1 MLSTK
6 ANLHNHSQDSAQG
19 AGHRVRGCVGEA
31 HMMLGWLCVSWW
43 NLLSNAFPSSSWL
56 WNIQCR
62 HQDWVPLVLSDNI
75 TCFSPDILPSPTHGT
90 SDLVLWMLQERSSLS
105 CCILYNRGSWVLAQL
120 LSLSPAGES
129 QADKFS
135 LSSKLCC
142 PWGGLMWHAHVVPLT
157 HYSASFSLFSPEKY
171 WNFSSGNL
179 DFYKGSLVCG

>member
-1 MLSTK
+1 M
-6 ANLHNHSQDSAQG
+6 
-19 AGHRVRGCVGEA
+19 
-31 HMMLGWLCVSWW
+31 
-43 NLLSNAFPSSSWL
+43 
-56 WNIQCR
+56 
-62 HQDWVPLVLSDNI
+62 LSDNI

-179 DFYKGSLVCG
+179 DFYKGSLVCGWLSQRPPGIPGLWPRGSGTGSQATAGSTAGTEVCQPIT